1 MQATLCGDWKRPFYI
16 LWGGQALSMVGSALV
31 QFALV
36 WWLAQTTKS
45 ATILALAALFAQL
58 PMIFLGPVAGVVAD
72 RWSRR
77 LVMIASD
84 CIVAFITLLLALL
97 WAIGSVQVWHIYSV
111 LLIRAAA
118 GAFQF
123 PAMQAS
129 TSLMVPDE
137 HLSRIAGYNQ
147 TLQGALSMATPP
159 LGALLLTV
167 LPLQGVLAIDVA
179 TACFGILPLLFIM
192 IPQPPEATA
201 GQSGRRRSS
210 FWDEMGD
217 GVRYLRAWP
226 GLVGVLFIAMLVNFV
241 FSPASALWPIWV
253 IQYFKGGAFHLALLE
268 SASGIGIIAGG
279 VALSIWGGCRRRIL
293 TALAGVV
300 GLGLGLLLTGLTSA
314 DAFPLAVVCVFFIA
328 AMIPIIDGPIM
339 AIVQST
345 VDPALQGRVFSL
357 ILSLSAAIAPLGLIA
372 AGPAS
377 DLLGV
382 RAWYAAGGLLCVLLG
397 VAAFFRPAIV
407 HIEDQHA

>member
-97 WAIGSVQVWHIYSV
+97 WAIGSVQVWHIYCV

-147 TLQGALSMATPP
+147 TLQGRSAWLPP
-159 LGALLLTV
+159 H
-167 LPLQGVLAIDVA
+167 
-179 TACFGILPLLFIM
+179 
-192 IPQPPEATA
+192 
-201 GQSGRRRSS
+201 
-210 FWDEMGD
+210 
-217 GVRYLRAWP
+217 
-226 GLVGVLFIAMLVNFV
+226 
-241 FSPASALWPIWV
+241 WV
-253 IQYFKGGAFHLALLE
+253 P
-268 SASGIGIIAGG
+268 
-279 VALSIWGGCRRRIL
+279 C
-293 TALAGVV
+293 
-300 GLGLGLLLTGLTSA
+300 
-314 DAFPLAVVCVFFIA
+314 C
-328 AMIPIIDGPIM
+328 
-339 AIVQST
+339 
-345 VDPALQGRVFSL
+345 
-357 ILSLSAAIAPLGLIA
+357 
-372 AGPAS
+372 
-377 DLLGV
+377 
-382 RAWYAAGGLLCVLLG
+382 
-397 VAAFFRPAIV
+397 
-407 HIEDQHA
+407 